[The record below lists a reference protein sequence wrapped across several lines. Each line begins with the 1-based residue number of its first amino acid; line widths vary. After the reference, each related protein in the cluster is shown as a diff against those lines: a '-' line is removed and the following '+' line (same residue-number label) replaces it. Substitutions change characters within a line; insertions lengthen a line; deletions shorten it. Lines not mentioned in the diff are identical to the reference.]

1 MTPLRLWPRLRALI
15 AIITSFALVTAPTGP
30 AWAQDNQAQTLSR
43 GRLQQLVAPIA
54 LYPDSL
60 LTQVLMAATYPLD
73 VVQAARWRR
82 TNPGVRGERLEDVL
96 ESRTWDESV
105 KALTVFPDV
114 LRMMDERL
122 EWTEQ
127 LGEAFLA
134 QQEDLLAAVQDLRRR
149 AARAGHLKSSKEL
162 NVVRSDDGDGELVVI
177 EQVDPDAFYLPVYG
191 PDVYG
196 AWSEPDYPPYD
207 WYPGARVPGR
217 VLWFAAAAVIGT
229 ALWARWDWKRRQVAV
244 DPVRF
249 NKFNRSARTP
259 TTWQHDPQ
267 RRRGVAYKAPAL
279 ANRFTDAK
287 GRPVGG
293 TTLGKRPA
301 HVAQT
306 PAGHRRPGSAATAQ
320 RAPLTTLAPK
330 GKAVPT
336 GAAVAKQPNAAK
348 IRRAPVP
355 AVKTKPVQS
364 PPVARAKPKP
374 PVAVKRVAPPPKARP
389 QAKPQVRKAPPPAAR
404 AAKPAGAPAAK
415 VKPKQHG
422 KPASG

>member
-1 MTPLRLWPRLRALI
+1 MYGTRMTPLRLWPRVRALI
-15 AIITSFALVTAPTGP
+15 AIVTSFALASAPCGP
-30 AWAQDNQAQTLSR
+30 VWAQDNPEQTLSP

-82 TNPGVRGERLEDVL
+82 ANPGVRGTRLEDVL
-96 ESRTWDESV
+96 ASRTWDESV

-149 AARAGHLKSSKEL
+149 AARGGHLKSSREL
-162 NVVRSDDGDGELVVI
+162 NVVRSDDGAGELLII

-207 WYPGARVPGR
+207 WYAGPRVPGR

-249 NKFNRSARTP
+249 NRFNRSTRTP
-259 TTWQHDPQ
+259 TTWQHDPK
-267 RRRGVAYKAPAL
+267 RRRGVAYKAPVL
-279 ANRFTDAK
+279 VNRFANVK
-287 GRPVGG
+287 GGPVGG
-293 TTLGKRPA
+293 TTIGKRPA
-301 HVAQT
+301 HAAPAPTGQRR
-306 PAGHRRPGSAATAQ
+306 PAGGATVH
-320 RAPLTTLAPK
+320 RAPVTTLAPK
-330 GKAVPT
+330 GKRVVGKSP
-336 GAAVAKQPNAAK
+336 VAKPPAAAK
-348 IRRAPVP
+348 VRRAVTPS
-355 AVKTKPVQS
+355 VKTKPV
-364 PPVARAKPKP
+364 VRAIAPKPKP
-374 PVAVKRVAPPPKARP
+374 PVTVKRAAPLPRP
-389 QAKPQVRKAPPPAAR
+389 AVRQAAQ
-404 AAKPAGAPAAK
+404 PAGKPKPKSHPAPA
-415 VKPKQHG
+415 PN
-422 KPASG
+422 